1 MTKPSSWEIAIERV
15 KSRQAYKRSAHHP
28 VRKRLSGSSLGT
40 KISEP
45 RIVALVA
52 MLIYTLISVSV
63 LAGHAWDPLAFVL
76 ERPAE
81 TPSDQTWAI
90 GYDGQHAFAIARDPL
105 NPPGWIDHTAFR
117 YMRIV
122 YPILAGILALEI
134 DALIPWTMLLINLA
148 ATGIATYVLAIML
161 RERGAPGWP
170 ALIFIA
176 SFNYLIGV
184 RFDLNEPLAF
194 ALVLLGLYW
203 YRRKQMHPALVALA
217 LAGLTKEIA
226 LAFPIGLAL
235 YELGSRNRKTALMIG
250 VATLAPY
257 LLWAQIVTAWQAESP
272 FYRGL
277 APASLIP
284 FAGFFEVGLPE
295 SRIIILLWAVAP
307 ALAAAAYGAWK
318 LLRSK
323 LKTSS
328 AVPYLVLVNAGV
340 LGTIPVLTWVD
351 PLAVLR
357 TGLGALLSMLLLTAE
372 IDHARRIYFFLAALW
387 LPSMLLALLIPGF
400 VL

>member
-1 MTKPSSWEIAIERV
+1 
-15 KSRQAYKRSAHHP
+15 
-28 VRKRLSGSSLGT
+28 LSGSGRGKS
-40 KISEP
+40 ISDP
-45 RIVALVA
+45 RIIALIA
-52 MLIYTLISVSV
+52 MLFYTLISVSV
-63 LAGHAWDPLAFVL
+63 LAGHDWDPIAFVL

-81 TPSDQTWAI
+81 APRDQNWAI
-90 GYDGQHAFAIARDPL
+90 GYDGQHAYAIARDPL

-134 DALIPWTMLLINLA
+134 DALIPWTMLVINLA

-161 RERGAPGWP
+161 RDRGVPGWP
-170 ALIFIA
+170 ALLFIV

-194 ALVLLGLYW
+194 ALVLLGLFW
-203 YRRKQMHPALVALA
+203 YRRKQIRPALAAFA

-226 LAFPIGLAL
+226 LAFPIGLVFF
-235 YELGSRNRKTALMIG
+235 ELGNRNWKTALTIG

-257 LLWAQIVTAWQAESP
+257 LIWAQVVTVWHAESP

-307 ALAAAAYGAWK
+307 ALAAAAYAAWK
-318 LLRSK
+318 LLHSK

-328 AVPYLVLVNAGV
+328 EVTYLVLVNAGV
-340 LGTIPVLTWVD
+340 LGTVPVLTWVD

-372 IDHARRIYFFLAALW
+372 IDHPRRIYLFLAALW

>member
-1 MTKPSSWEIAIERV
+1 M
-15 KSRQAYKRSAHHP
+15 
-28 VRKRLSGSSLGT
+28 

-134 DALIPWTMLLINLA
+134 DALIPW
-148 ATGIATYVLAIML
+148 
-161 RERGAPGWP
+161 
-170 ALIFIA
+170 
-176 SFNYLIGV
+176 
-184 RFDLNEPLAF
+184 
-194 ALVLLGLYW
+194 
-203 YRRKQMHPALVALA
+203 LA

-235 YELGSRNRKTALMIG
+235 YELGSRNRKTALTIG

-284 FAGFFEVGLPE
+284 FAGFFEVGMPE

-340 LGTIPVLTWVD
+340 LGTVPLLTWVD